1 MAFFRFYSIYGSSKS
16 SNFGRQSPF
25 WSKEVKMC
33 EMSEEYELSG
43 LLLEI
48 RPSVVELKTANQS
61 E

>member
-1 MAFFRFYSIYGSSKS
+1 
-16 SNFGRQSPF
+16 
-25 WSKEVKMC
+25 MC